1 MFFNFALECAIQRAQ
16 VNQDG
21 LKFSGIHQL
30 PAYAVN
36 LNILGRSVHT
46 MKNTEP
52 FVATSKETGLEA
64 TADKTEYMVIR
75 MQEAAII

>member
-1 MFFNFALECAIQRAQ
+1 
-16 VNQDG
+16 
-21 LKFSGIHQL
+21 
-30 PAYAVN
+30 
-36 LNILGRSVHT
+36 